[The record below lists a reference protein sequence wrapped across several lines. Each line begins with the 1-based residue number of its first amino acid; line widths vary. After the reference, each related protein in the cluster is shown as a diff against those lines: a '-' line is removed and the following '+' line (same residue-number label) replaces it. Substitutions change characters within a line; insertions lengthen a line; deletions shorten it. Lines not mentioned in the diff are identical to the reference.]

1 MPQPTYTELVNLVVE
16 MRTQLDVLRAE
27 NAALKLRVAELEAQ
41 LRTTSKNSSKPPSS
55 DGLGKPAPKS
65 LRRPSGRKPGGQSGH
80 RGQTLEQVGD
90 PDVVIRHEPAACVGC
105 GAGLADADQIGCTVR
120 QVFDIP
126 PIKVH
131 VTEHQIIT
139 RRCDCGAAT
148 TGDTPAQVNAPVQYG
163 PTLRAVI
170 IYLYMGQF
178 LSKKRTAQA
187 ISELFDI
194 PLSHGTVG
202 AVTARAATDL
212 DPFLAQI
219 TEHLR
224 AAPVVNFDE
233 TGLRAAGR
241 LTWLHSASTD
251 RYARLFAHTRR
262 GKAAMD
268 AMGVLPEFT
277 GIAVHDAW
285 APYDTYTSAK
295 HALCNAHLLRE
306 LQAVTDHHQNAHN
319 THDWCWADQVR
330 FALLT
335 LHRAAAVTPGQPV
348 DPTTVAAQTR
358 LIRHGI
364 LTANHPEGKLGNKHR
379 ALARRIKRRLNDYL
393 QFAVNPKVPFTN
405 NAAEQE
411 IRMAK
416 IRQKISGTMRTL
428 TGAQHFAAL
437 RSYLQTTAKHDI
449 PALAALTALTSANPW
464 LPNPT

>member
-16 MRTQLDVLRAE
+16 MRTQLEVLRAE

-41 LRTTSKNSSKPPSS
+41 LRTTSKNSSTPPSA
-55 DGLGKPAPKS
+55 DGLAKPAPKS
-65 LRRPSGRKPGGQSGH
+65 LRRGSGRKPGGQAGH
-80 RGQTLEQVGD
+80 RGQTLEQVAD
-90 PDVVIRHEPAACVGC
+90 PDEVIVHDPSACRGC
-105 GAGLADADQIGCTVR
+105 GADLTDAPVTGTTVR

-126 PIKVH
+126 PVKVH
-131 VTEHQIIT
+131 VTEHQTLT
-139 RRCDCGAAT
+139 RRCACGQST
-148 TGDTPAQVNAPVQYG
+148 CGDTPAAVRAPVQYG
-163 PTLRAVI
+163 PTMCAVI
-170 IYLYMGQF
+170 VYLYMGQF

-212 DPFLAQI
+212 TEFLAQI
-219 TEHLR
+219 TEHIK

-233 TGLRAAGR
+233 TGLRADGR

-251 RYARLFAHTRR
+251 KYSLLFAHRRR

-268 AMGVLPEFT
+268 AMGVLPEFAGT
-277 GIAVHDAW
+277 AVHDAW
-285 APYDTYTSAK
+285 APYDTYTGAS
-295 HALCNAHLLRE
+295 HALCNAHVLRE
-306 LQAVTDHHQNAHN
+306 LQAVTDHHQAENDTDA
-319 THDWCWADQVR
+319 WCWADQVG

-335 LHRAAAVTPGQPV
+335 LHRAAAATPGQPV
-348 DPTTVAAQTR
+348 DPTIVAAQRR

-364 LTANHPEGKLGNKHR
+364 LTATHPEGKLGNKHR
-379 ALARRIKRRLNDYL
+379 ALARRLDRRIDDYL
-393 QFAVNPKVPFTN
+393 RFAVNPAVPFTN

-428 TGAQHFAAL
+428 TGAEHFATL
-437 RSYLQTTAKHDI
+437 RSYLHTTAKHDI
-449 PALAALTALTSANPW
+449 PALAALTALTSGHPW
-464 LPNPT
+464 LPNTT